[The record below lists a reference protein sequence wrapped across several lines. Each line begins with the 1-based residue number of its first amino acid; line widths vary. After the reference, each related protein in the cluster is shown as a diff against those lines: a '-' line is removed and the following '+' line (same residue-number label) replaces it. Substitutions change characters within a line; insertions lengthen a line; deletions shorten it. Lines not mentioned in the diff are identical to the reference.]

1 MCANLITERNF
12 LDLVKY
18 WFTSDV
24 KVSAEHSAEIFKIID
39 GIILKGVIFLF
50 LIELISL
57 VLLPLLLH

>member
-12 LDLVKY
+12 IDLVKY

-24 KVSAEHSAEIFKIID
+24 KVSAEHSAENFKIID